1 NPKKLQNFINGQYV
15 SPFQVNNNVEKEVKY
30 IPVTTPHTGKVIAH
44 CPISTAEDVNAAVD
58 AAKKAF
64 KTWSSRTVKDR
75 IQTLIRFHNLLNDH
89 MDELADLIVLEHGKN
104 KAEAIASITKGAETV
119 EYAIS
124 LPQLIQGKI
133 LEVSR
138 GVTCND
144 TKLPLGVVASIV
156 PFNFP
161 IMVPM
166 WTLPIA
172 IATGN
177 TLILKP
183 SEKVPL
189 TMNRVMALL
198 KEAGIP
204 DGVVNL
210 INGTVEAVN
219 AICEHPDI
227 KAVTFVGTSHVANI
241 VSEKCH
247 KSGKRVLALG
257 AAKNHL
263 VAAPDCD
270 LETTSTD
277 VVNSFCG
284 CAGQR
289 CMAASVLLIIGPNPQ
304 LLDRIV
310 SKAKDLKPGSNPSE
324 IGPVIDQASLD
335 KITSY
340 INDAESSSSG
350 AEILVDGRSW
360 ATGKAGFW
368 VGPTIILHK
377 NKQDKA
383 LHDEIFGPVL
393 SVYQCSSKEEAIE
406 IENANPYG
414 NAAGKMA
421 FQGQHGR
428 AYLFDSVVNVEEG
441 PSEDRQMTTGLHTVK
456 DIFCSRCKVVL
467 GWKYERAY
475 EQTQRYKEG
484 KYILEKQLLT
494 DVN

>member
-1 NPKKLQNFINGQYV
+1 MSWKFSQDNPKKLQNFINGQYV

-414 NAAGKMA
+414 NAACIYTSSGATAEWFINRFNVGMC
-421 FQGQHGR
+421 G
-428 AYLFDSVVNVEEG
+428 VNIGV
-441 PSEDRQMTTGLHTVK
+441 PVP
-456 DIFCSRCKVVL
+456 
-467 GWKYERAY
+467 
-475 EQTQRYKEG
+475 
-484 KYILEKQLLT
+484 
-494 DVN
+494 

>member
-1 NPKKLQNFINGQYV
+1 MSWKFSQDNPKKLQNFINGQYV

-227 KAVTFVGTSHVANI
+227 KAVTFVGTS
-241 VSEKCH
+241 
-247 KSGKRVLALG
+247 
-257 AAKNHL
+257 
-263 VAAPDCD
+263 
-270 LETTSTD
+270 
-277 VVNSFCG
+277 
-284 CAGQR
+284 
-289 CMAASVLLIIGPNPQ
+289 
-304 LLDRIV
+304 
-310 SKAKDLKPGSNPSE
+310 
-324 IGPVIDQASLD
+324 
-335 KITSY
+335 
-340 INDAESSSSG
+340 
-350 AEILVDGRSW
+350 
-360 ATGKAGFW
+360 
-368 VGPTIILHK
+368 
-377 NKQDKA
+377 
-383 LHDEIFGPVL
+383 
-393 SVYQCSSKEEAIE
+393 
-406 IENANPYG
+406 
-414 NAAGKMA
+414 
-421 FQGQHGR
+421 QH
-428 AYLFDSVVNVEEG
+428 Y
-441 PSEDRQMTTGLHTVK
+441 HT
-456 DIFCSRCKVVL
+456 F
-467 GWKYERAY
+467 
-475 EQTQRYKEG
+475 
-484 KYILEKQLLT
+484 
-494 DVN
+494 